1 MKLKKMSNSMKQSN
15 VKIVVFL
22 NGNRGLG
29 LIQRL
34 TTNGIKIYGVVFH
47 GEKIDSKILK
57 SSGLE
62 NVPMID
68 ITKKNWPQLANFL
81 TTIAPDICIVA
92 GFSMLIPADILD
104 KAKFGFWN
112 LHAGKVPGYR
122 GGSPLNWQLINGEK
136 VCGVSILQMVEELDA
151 GPVLAESQ
159 FKIEELDTISELHTK
174 AESEFYN
181 LIERL
186 LVDPLKSKK
195 NAKKQP
201 QFGFRY
207 WHQRSDEDG
216 WLNPQIMDSV
226 SAHRFIRALTR
237 PYPGAWVLIK
247 GKKLRIFEAKNLKNT
262 YKGTPGKILKL
273 SKKNPIMIFSSGSLE
288 LIEYY
293 FEGSKDKI
301 SKNLFVDRF

>member
-1 MKLKKMSNSMKQSN
+1 MSNSTKQSN
-15 VKIVVFL
+15 AKIVVFL

-34 TTNGIKIYGVVFH
+34 TAKGIKIYGVVFH
-47 GEKIDSKILK
+47 GEKIDSKILR
-57 SSGLE
+57 SSGIE

-92 GFSMLIPADILD
+92 GFSQIIPANILD
-104 KAKFGFWN
+104 KPKFGFWN
-112 LHAGKVPGYR
+112 LHAGKVPKYR

-159 FKIEELDTISELHTK
+159 FKIEELDTISELHRK
-174 AESEFYN
+174 ADNVFYN
-181 LIERL
+181 LVERL
-186 LVDPLKSKK
+186 LVNPNKSKK
-195 NAKKQP
+195 NAKKQSK
-201 QFGFRY
+201 FGVMY

-216 WLNPQIMDSV
+216 WLNPQNVDSV
-226 SAHRFIRALTR
+226 SAQRIIRAITR
-237 PYPGAWVLIK
+237 PYPGAWVLIQ
-247 GKKLRIFEAKNLKNT
+247 GKKLRIFEAKNLKDR

-288 LIEYY
+288 LVDYH

-301 SKNLFVDRF
+301 SKNLYVDRF

>member
-1 MKLKKMSNSMKQSN
+1 MSDPTKKANI
-15 VKIVVFL
+15 KIVVFL
-22 NGNRGLG
+22 NGTRGLG

-34 TTNGIKIYGVVFH
+34 AAKDIKLGGVVFH
-47 GEKIDSKILK
+47 GKRIDSKILE
-57 SSGLE
+57 SFGVVNIPTINTTE
-62 NVPMID
+62 
-68 ITKKNWPQLANFL
+68 KNWSKLANFL

-92 GFSMLIPADILD
+92 GFSLLIPADILD

-151 GPVLAESQ
+151 GPVLAKSQ

-186 LVDPLKSKK
+186 LVDPRKSKK

-201 QFGFRY
+201 QFGVRY

-237 PYPGAWVLIK
+237 PYPGAWVLIQ

-262 YKGTPGKILKL
+262 FKGTPGKIVKL

-288 LIEYY
+288 LIEYH

-301 SKNLFVDRF
+301 SKTLFVDRF

>member
-1 MKLKKMSNSMKQSN
+1 MSEFTKNSN
-15 VKIVVFL
+15 IKIIVFL
-22 NGNRGLG
+22 NGTRGLG
-29 LIQRL
+29 LIQRFSEK
-34 TTNGIKIYGVVFH
+34 GIKLGGVVFH
-47 GEKIDSKILK
+47 GKRIDSKILESYGVK
-57 SSGLE
+57 
-62 NVPMID
+62 NIPTID
-68 ITKKNWPQLANFL
+68 NTEKNWSKLANFL

-92 GFSMLIPADILD
+92 GFSQIIPVDILD
-104 KAKFGFWN
+104 KSKFGFWN

-151 GPVLAESQ
+151 GAVLAESQ

-174 AESEFYN
+174 AENKFYN

-186 LVDPLKSKK
+186 LVDPRKSIK

-201 QFGFRY
+201 QFGVRY

-216 WLNPQIMDSV
+216 WLNPEIMDSF
-226 SAHRFIRALTR
+226 SAQRFIRALTR
-237 PYPGAWVLIK
+237 PYPGAWVLIQ

-273 SKKNPIMIFSSGSLE
+273 SKKNPILILSSGSLE
-288 LIEYY
+288 LIDYD
-293 FEGSKDKI
+293 FEISNDKI
-301 SKNLFVDRF
+301 FKNQFTDRF

>member
-1 MKLKKMSNSMKQSN
+1 MSDPTKKANI
-15 VKIVVFL
+15 KIVVFL

-29 LIQRL
+29 LIQRFAAKD
-34 TTNGIKIYGVVFH
+34 IKLGGVVFH
-47 GEKIDSKILK
+47 GKRIDSKILE
-57 SSGLE
+57 SFGVV
-62 NVPMID
+62 NIPTID
-68 ITKKNWPQLANFL
+68 TTEKNWSKLANFL

-92 GFSMLIPADILD
+92 GFSLLIPADILD

-151 GPVLAESQ
+151 GPVLAKSQ

-174 AESEFYN
+174 AENKFYN

-186 LVDPLKSKK
+186 LVDPRKSIK

-201 QFGFRY
+201 QFGVRY

-216 WLNPQIMDSV
+216 WLNPEIMDSV
-226 SAHRFIRALTR
+226 SAQRFIRALTR
-237 PYPGAWVLIK
+237 PYPGAWVLIQ

-273 SKKNPIMIFSSGSLE
+273 SKKNPILILSSGSLE
-288 LIEYY
+288 LIDYD
-293 FEGSKDKI
+293 FEISNDKI
-301 SKNLFVDRF
+301 FKNQFTDRF